1 MRDRNQAVTSVNRR
15 RFLDRSARLAALGA
29 AGTAASAS
37 GLLSQAASPQA
48 AGKNNPPGNDDP
60 PEDGKAAL
68 ERLMAGNARHVQN
81 KGNLA
86 ATLTER
92 PVLTGGQAPYAA
104 ILSCADSRVVPE
116 FIFDAGPGSLF
127 VIRVAGNVL
136 TDEGLASLE
145 YAIEVL
151 GTKLILILGHE
162 GCGAVTAAIEVV
174 EKDARLPGHLPGL
187 AELIRP
193 AVLEAQANGGAGLD
207 NAIAWNV
214 RLERARA
221 RAAAPIVSA
230 AVASGRVE
238 LAGGVYSLTDGSVR
252 LLD

>member
-1 MRDRNQAVTSVNRR
+1 MHDRNQAVTSLNRR

-29 AGTAASAS
+29 AGTAASAG
-37 GLLSQAASPQA
+37 GLLSRPASLRAADKS
-48 AGKNNPPGNDDP
+48 GPPGDKP
-60 PEDGKAAL
+60 PGDGKAAL
-68 ERLMAGNARHVQN
+68 ERLMAGNARYVKN

-86 ATLTER
+86 ETLTDR

-116 FIFDAGPGSLF
+116 FIFDEGPGNLF

-151 GTKLILILGHE
+151 GTKLILVLGHE
-162 GCGAVTAAIEVV
+162 ACGAVSAAIEVV
-174 EKDARLPGHLPGL
+174 EKDAKLPGHLPGL

-193 AVLEAQANGGAGLD
+193 AVLKARANGGASPD

-214 RLERARA
+214 RLERERVG
-221 RAAAPIVSA
+221 AAAPIVAA

-238 LAGGVYSLTDGSVR
+238 LAGGVYSLTEGSVR